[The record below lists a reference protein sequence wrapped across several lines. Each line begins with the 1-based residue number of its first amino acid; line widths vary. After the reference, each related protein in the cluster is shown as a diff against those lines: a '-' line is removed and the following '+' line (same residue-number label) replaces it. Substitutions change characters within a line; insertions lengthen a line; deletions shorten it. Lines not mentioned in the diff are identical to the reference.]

1 MLTLG
6 SLFDGIGGFPLACI
20 HNDIMPVWASEIEKF
35 PIEVTKVRF
44 PEMKHSGDITKLN
57 GAELPPVNIISG
69 GSPCQDLSIA
79 NGNRK
84 GLQGERS
91 GLFMEQVRIVK
102 EMRESDRKRG
112 RTGVDIRPRYM
123 VWENVP
129 GAFSSAEGED
139 FRCVLEEIVRI
150 HDCNRD
156 VPRPDD
162 GKWKSAG
169 AIILGG
175 EFTLAWRILDAHGW
189 GVPQRRRRIY
199 LVADFAGL
207 SAYEILFKQESLCW
221 DFTESQGEREN
232 PSTPT
237 GTGTDHPSRGRIRSF
252 HVNQRH
258 EVIET
263 PEITGALLASQ
274 NQQMQTFITEE
285 PLLCVADQGGDRMD
299 IYDNMVGTLKASM
312 AGKVPMVLGSTK
324 PNAEICEDVS
334 PTLTASAGSG
344 GGNAPL
350 LFDNHRR
357 DCRYDGPLDVS
368 PTLMRHLGTGG
379 NNSPLLLNKARVFSL
394 DSKESNS
401 MKSPNPFS
409 GCRET
414 ELARTLDTSNPDPS
428 KNQGGIAILQESQEE
443 NPQEENPDGELEA
456 SICIAGNIIGRE
468 VEHGGNGLGFQ
479 EEISY
484 TLTGA
489 DRHAVLPYQEVV
501 GALMSRDCKGVND
514 RYVEQGKC
522 VIDGSYQET
531 VGALCSSDDKGP
543 NNQYVSQ
550 EEVNLCEAIR
560 ETTLGC
566 KCVIAQSPVNRKLI
580 RA

>member
-1 MLTLG
+1 M
-6 SLFDGIGGFPLACI
+6 
-20 HNDIMPVWASEIEKF
+20 
-35 PIEVTKVRF
+35 
-44 PEMKHSGDITKLN
+44 
-57 GAELPPVNIISG
+57 
-69 GSPCQDLSIA
+69 
-79 NGNRK
+79 
-84 GLQGERS
+84 
-91 GLFMEQVRIVK
+91 
-102 EMRESDRKRG
+102 
-112 RTGVDIRPRYM
+112 
-123 VWENVP
+123 
-129 GAFSSAEGED
+129 
-139 FRCVLEEIVRI
+139 
-150 HDCNRD
+150 
-156 VPRPDD
+156 
-162 GKWKSAG
+162 
-169 AIILGG
+169 
-175 EFTLAWRILDAHGW
+175 
-189 GVPQRRRRIY
+189 
-199 LVADFAGL
+199 
-207 SAYEILFKQESLCW
+207 
-221 DFTESQGEREN
+221 
-232 PSTPT
+232 
-237 GTGTDHPSRGRIRSF
+237 
-252 HVNQRH
+252 NQRH

-263 PEITGALLASQ
+263 PEITGALLATQ

-285 PLLCVADQGGDRMD
+285 PLLCVADQGGERMD

-357 DCRYDGPLDVS
+357 DCRYDGPLDVA

-379 NNSPLLLNKARVFSL
+379 NNSPLVATPTVYSL
-394 DSKESNS
+394 DAKGSNS

-443 NPQEENPDGELEA
+443 NPEP

-468 VEHGGNGLGFQ
+468 VEHGGNGFGFQ

-501 GALMSRDCKGVND
+501 GALMCRDCKGVND
-514 RYVEQGKC
+514 RYVEANKC

-531 VGALCSSDDKGP
+531 VGALCSSDDKGI

-550 EEVNLCEAIR
+550 D
-560 ETTLGC
+560 
-566 KCVIAQSPVNRKLI
+566 KCVIDQQPTINRKLI
-580 RA
+580 RRLTPLECERLQGFPDHWTEIPKCSDSARYKALGNSVAVPCVDFVLRGVAWVLQKMYGAEESHGKE